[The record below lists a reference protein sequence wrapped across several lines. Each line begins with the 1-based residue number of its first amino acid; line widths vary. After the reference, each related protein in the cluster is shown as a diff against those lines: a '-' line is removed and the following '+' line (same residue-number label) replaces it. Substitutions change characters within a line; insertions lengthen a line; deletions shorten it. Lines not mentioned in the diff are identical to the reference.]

1 MSIDART
8 SPVNPTRIPFTLF
21 TSPVKSGRH
30 SGTDSTLE
38 KLHALVRV
46 GEWADLLEPVRALA
60 PFKKE
65 RDEDKP
71 KKPRSARALEYSSL
85 KESTLPYS
93 VVSGTWDMQ
102 HRHADGHRHQ
112 GRFADGECPDNG
124 PLAATGL
131 RPLDLDDLDYE
142 AQLAIKAKLDA
153 GEIPWAAACWKSP
166 GGDGLHLFAYLEPA
180 PLTQADSHEAYAALL
195 TDLTHLLPTAAVA
208 SDGQVK
214 NLMRPSFVSHD
225 PDARLYPNAQ
235 PFRWQDSDAPLL
247 WNVPG
252 QPAAPKPP
260 KATPTPTPTP
270 PGPTPPDNAP
280 GLTEGGRIHLRHS
293 LMSRAVPLDYNDWLG
308 ALVSIRKAGLSAADA
323 DAWCQTGPN
332 YNPGEVQRKWGVL
345 PAGTESIA
353 EARNSILDGHGAF
366 SSRPAGAEVPNDV
379 AAPVADAETPQD
391 GAGADIRV
399 AMRPLPE
406 PDYGYLTVHLADVPY
421 HIGKVALAN
430 PRPRLPSIL
439 RPWEESIAQVLGTD
453 YLKALDE
460 PLELWTP
467 GDPAPPA
474 PGFAASPLML
484 DTNVSII
491 YGANG
496 SGKSMLGLSVAFALA
511 SGKTVNGVKPV
522 KPVSGVKSGKSGKSG
537 KVLYL
542 DAEDGVST
550 FNWRGQCMANA
561 AGIEWGKD
569 LPLKYH
575 STNKML
581 PDIEAG
587 LTRVIKDECIEY
599 IVADSLSKLMSDA
612 IAQHVINAI
621 FAVAARLGI
630 PVLFISH
637 SPKGAPGELY
647 GGRAISGNARLVTCI
662 TTPDGEQG
670 LHKQFWRA
678 TKANSIERPTDSTA
692 TWTVDGAAG
701 EISATVEEGIADAGP
716 AKGATVTEQ
725 RTRLILDLLAH
736 GQPMTR
742 PEIAD
747 ALSLDVRAVR
757 PIVTW
762 LLEDGQLTSDGTRQ
776 GPVSLADKAGENST
790 TRQNP

>member
-8 SPVNPTRIPFTLF
+8 SPVNPTLIPFTLF
-21 TSPVKSGRH
+21 TSPVKSGTH

-46 GEWADLLEPVRALA
+46 GEWADLLEQVRALA

-93 VVSGTWDMQ
+93 VVSGTWDML

-112 GRFADGECPDNG
+112 GKFVDGKCPHNG

-166 GGDGLHLFAYLEPA
+166 GGYGLHLFAYLEPA

-208 SDGQVK
+208 SDDQVK

-225 PDARLYPNAQ
+225 PDARLYPDAQ
-235 PFRWQDSDAPLL
+235 PFRWQDSDTRLL

-252 QPAAPKPP
+252 KPAAPKPP

-270 PGPTPPDNAP
+270 PDNAP
-280 GLTEGGRIHLRHS
+280 GLTKGGRIHLRNS
-293 LMSRAVPLDYNDWLG
+293 LMSRAVPLDYNEWLG
-308 ALVSIRKAGLSAADA
+308 ALVSIQKAGLSAADA
-323 DAWCQTGPN
+323 DAWSQTGPN
-332 YNPGEVQRKWGVL
+332 YTPGEVQRKWDVL

-353 EARNSILDGHGAF
+353 EARNSISDGHGAF
-366 SSRPAGAEVPNDV
+366 SSRPAGTEVPNGF

-391 GAGADIRV
+391 GAGSDIRV
-399 AMRPLPE
+399 VMRPLPE

-430 PRPRLPSIL
+430 PRPRLPSAL
-439 RPWEESIAQVLGTD
+439 RLWEDSIAKVLATD

-467 GDPAPPA
+467 GDPAPPP

-484 DTNVSII
+484 DTGVSII

-496 SGKSMLGLSVAFALA
+496 SGKSMLGLSVALALA
-511 SGKTVNGVKPV
+511 SGKPVNGVKPV
-522 KPVSGVKSGKSGKSG
+522 KPG
-537 KVLYL
+537 KVLFL

-550 FNWRGQCMANA
+550 FNWRAQCMAKA

-575 STNKML
+575 STNKLL

-587 LTRVIKDECIEY
+587 LAKVIKEEGIEY
-599 IVADSLSKLMSDA
+599 IVADSLSKLMPDA
-612 IAQHVINAI
+612 IAQPAINAI

-647 GGRAISGNARLVTCI
+647 GGRAISGNSRLVTCI
-662 TTPDGEQG
+662 TTRDGEQG
-670 LHKQFWRA
+670 LHTQFWRA
-678 TKANSIERPTDSTA
+678 TKANSIKRPTDSTA
-692 TWTVDGAAG
+692 TWTVDGAAD
-701 EISATVEEGIADAGP
+701 EISATVEEGSADAGP
-716 AKGATVTEQ
+716 ANGETVTEK
-725 RTRLILDLLAH
+725 RTRLILELLSH

-742 PEIAD
+742 PDIAD
-747 ALSLDVRAVR
+747 ELSLDVRAVR
-757 PIVTW
+757 PIVKW
-762 LLEDGQLTSDGTRQ
+762 LLEDGKVTSDGTRQ
-776 GPVSLADKAGENST
+776 GPVSLADKAGENLT